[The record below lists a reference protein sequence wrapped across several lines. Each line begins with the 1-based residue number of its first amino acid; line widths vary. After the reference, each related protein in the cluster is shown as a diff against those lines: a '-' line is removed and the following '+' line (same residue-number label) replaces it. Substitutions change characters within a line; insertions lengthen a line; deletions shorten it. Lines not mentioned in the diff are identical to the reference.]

1 MFTEKHFE
9 PLSPPTSPRMS
20 DTGADIRTYHWQH
33 PSATENRGAS
43 PIRNIGS
50 DEQKLPH
57 QALRPPLRSHR
68 SFPYSLGP
76 SSRLQHEVPQEQ
88 AGDYALPSFREQE
101 LSQGPQPTAPSGL
114 NPATYGGSAPN
125 SPERRLTPHSPEDST
140 GEQQGD
146 ADEMDYE
153 EPEQG
158 EDDNKPP
165 MTAAELRAQKRKMK
179 RFRLTHNQ
187 TRFLMSEFARQPH
200 PDSAHRER
208 LSREIPGLSPR
219 QVQVWFQNRRAKLK
233 RLTTDDRER
242 IMRSRALPADF
253 DMTQALHSP
262 FGAASQQAVGTP
274 MPSPGGYFGQPE
286 SVRPLTL
293 DTLRRVPDFD
303 TYGHQQYIS
312 PTGVTPALGAFN
324 FTPPQSA
331 TDTMSPSS
339 AASNFTFHTHESPR
353 RPPFG
358 MSVGSHP
365 NYPTSHS
372 QLSRPYLHERLTR
385 GAGEQTGSPLR
396 TSVSYSNLQS
406 TMQPLNQP
414 QERAASLTD
423 PYFFQARPQRSFT
436 GPAGGPPGPYGLGFS
451 YNSSSQS
458 GSEQQQPYAT
468 PSSGASSSPSIPD
481 YRRTSSHLAGP
492 PIAGYPQFSTS
503 PFAATQAS
511 QYPSYTQ
518 YAGQAYPNQY
528 QQQTQ
533 RQYSQSFSGQ
543 TSPQTQY
550 GAVTG
555 QRQNYGQI
563 TMADQQEQGNGNSVE
578 GGAPLPPS
586 YE

>member
-1 MFTEKHFE
+1 MFTEKLFE

-20 DTGADIRTYHWQH
+20 DTGAENRTYHWQH
-33 PSATENRGAS
+33 PSATENRGPS
-43 PIRNIGS
+43 PIKGIGS
-50 DEQKLPH
+50 DESKLPH
-57 QALRPPLRSHR
+57 QVLRPPLRSHR

-88 AGDYALPSFREQE
+88 AGDYALSTFREQD
-101 LSQGPQPTAPSGL
+101 LSQGPQPAASSAL
-114 NPATYGGSAPN
+114 KPATYGGSAPN
-125 SPERRLTPHSPEDST
+125 SPGRRLTPHSPEDST

-146 ADEMDYE
+146 AEEMDYE

-179 RFRLTHNQ
+179 RFR
-187 TRFLMSEFARQPH
+187 
-200 PDSAHRER
+200 
-208 LSREIPGLSPR
+208 
-219 QVQVWFQNRRAKLK
+219 RAKLK

-242 IMRSRALPADF
+242 MMRSRALPADF

-262 FGAASQQAVGTP
+262 FGAASQQGVGTP

-286 SVRPLTL
+286 GVRPLTL

-303 TYGHQQYIS
+303 TYGNQQYIS
-312 PTGVTPALGAFN
+312 PSGVTPALGAFN

-339 AASNFTFHTHESPR
+339 AASNFTFQNHESPR

-365 NYPTSHS
+365 NYPTSHT
-372 QLSRPYLHERLTR
+372 QLNRPYLHERLNR
-385 GAGEQTGSPLR
+385 GVGEQTGSPLR

-451 YNSSSQS
+451 CTSRTTNIDHVSTLTRADNSSSQS

-481 YRRTSSHLAGP
+481 YRRTSSQFGGP

-503 PFAATQAS
+503 PYAGTQAS

-528 QQQTQ
+528 QQQPQ

-563 TMADQQEQGNGNSVE
+563 TMADHQEQGNGNSVE

>member
-1 MFTEKHFE
+1 
-9 PLSPPTSPRMS
+9 MS
-20 DTGADIRTYHWQH
+20 DTGAENRTYHWQH
-33 PSATENRGAS
+33 PSATENRGPS
-43 PIRNIGS
+43 PI
-50 DEQKLPH
+50 K
-57 QALRPPLRSHR
+57 
-68 SFPYSLGP
+68 GP

-88 AGDYALPSFREQE
+88 AGDYALSNFREPD
-101 LSQGPQPTAPSGL
+101 LSQGTQPTASCAL
-114 NPATYGGSAPN
+114 KPATYGGSAPN

-146 ADEMDYE
+146 AEEMDYE

-179 RFRLTHNQ
+179 RFR
-187 TRFLMSEFARQPH
+187 
-200 PDSAHRER
+200 
-208 LSREIPGLSPR
+208 
-219 QVQVWFQNRRAKLK
+219 RAKLK

-242 IMRSRALPADF
+242 MMRSRALPADF

-262 FGAASQQAVGTP
+262 FGASSQQAVGTP

-286 SVRPLTL
+286 GVRPLNL

-303 TYGHQQYIS
+303 AYGHQQYIS
-312 PTGVTPALGAFN
+312 PSGVTPALGAFN

-339 AASNFTFHTHESPR
+339 AASNFTFQNHESPR

-358 MSVGSHP
+358 MSMGSHP
-365 NYPTSHS
+365 NYPTSHT
-372 QLSRPYLHERLTR
+372 QLNRPYLHERLNR
-385 GAGEQTGSPLR
+385 GVGEQTGSPLR

-458 GSEQQQPYAT
+458 GSDQQQPYAT

-481 YRRTSSHLAGP
+481 YRRTSSQFGGP

-503 PFAATQAS
+503 PYAATQAS

-528 QQQTQ
+528 QQQPQ

-543 TSPQTQY
+543 TSPQAQY
-550 GAVTG
+550 GGVTG

-563 TMADQQEQGNGNSVE
+563 TMADQQEQGNGNGVE

>member
-1 MFTEKHFE
+1 MFTEKLFE

-20 DTGADIRTYHWQH
+20 DTGAENRTYHWQH
-33 PSATENRGAS
+33 PSATENRGPS
-43 PIRNIGS
+43 PIKGIGS
-50 DEQKLPH
+50 DESKLPH
-57 QALRPPLRSHR
+57 QVLRPPLRSHR

-88 AGDYALPSFREQE
+88 AGDYALSTFREQD
-101 LSQGPQPTAPSGL
+101 LSQGPQPAASSAL
-114 NPATYGGSAPN
+114 KPATYGGSAPN
-125 SPERRLTPHSPEDST
+125 SPGRRLTPHSPEDST

-146 ADEMDYE
+146 AEEMDYE

-179 RFRLTHNQ
+179 RFR
-187 TRFLMSEFARQPH
+187 
-200 PDSAHRER
+200 
-208 LSREIPGLSPR
+208 
-219 QVQVWFQNRRAKLK
+219 RAKLK

-242 IMRSRALPADF
+242 MMRSRALPADF

-262 FGAASQQAVGTP
+262 FGAASQQGVGTP

-286 SVRPLTL
+286 GVRPLTL

-303 TYGHQQYIS
+303 TYGNQQYIS
-312 PTGVTPALGAFN
+312 PSGVTPALGAFN

-339 AASNFTFHTHESPR
+339 AASNFTFQNHESPR

-365 NYPTSHS
+365 NYPTSHT
-372 QLSRPYLHERLTR
+372 QLNRPYLHERLNR
-385 GAGEQTGSPLR
+385 GVGEQTGSPLR

-481 YRRTSSHLAGP
+481 YRRTSSQFGGP

-503 PFAATQAS
+503 PYAGTQAS

-528 QQQTQ
+528 QQQPQ

-563 TMADQQEQGNGNSVE
+563 TMADHQEQGNGNSVE